1 MYVALFGTSPEGI
14 ALLNRAAPRSFR
26 VMQDSVWDDVLL
38 HFCALTDPAA
48 WNPKWDGVV
57 MISFAIRGP
66 HGANTHGWRRGLV
79 RATSH
84 ALCPGA

>member
-66 HGANTHGWRRGLV
+66 HGANTHRR
-79 RATSH
+79 
-84 ALCPGA
+84 